1 MHLTTQLLAAIYTKL
16 KAKSDNLLDLTIFLM
31 LFLSFLPKLIKDS
44 LILPDIFKKKSDT
57 ISLITQTQQ
66 TFWRDE
72 IELLF
77 FLFKSAMEP
86 PPTFVVAFTVK
97 PNLT

>member
-1 MHLTTQLLAAIYTKL
+1 MKVHSTTQLLAAIYTKL

-57 ISLITQTQQ
+57 ISLI
-66 TFWRDE
+66 
-72 IELLF
+72 
-77 FLFKSAMEP
+77 
-86 PPTFVVAFTVK
+86 
-97 PNLT
+97 